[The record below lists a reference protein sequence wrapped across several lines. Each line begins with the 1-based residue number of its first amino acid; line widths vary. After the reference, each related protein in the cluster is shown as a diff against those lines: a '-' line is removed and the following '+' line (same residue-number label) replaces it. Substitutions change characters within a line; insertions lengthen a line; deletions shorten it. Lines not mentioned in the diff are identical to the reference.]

1 MCQHLLPSHKPF
13 SLAWHNGLIARHG
26 QTSPS
31 FCSWAHIVLFPHMSR
46 KYPSNNGWKQKRDTR
61 EIKVSLGCP
70 RLQLEVSEKEVEEE
84 HRGSEKSCSR
94 GNEAVGLQ
102 KKQQPD
108 SLCRSVS
115 RATLLRTSWKVAF
128 GLSNQQEKNNPHPW
142 CKTEEG
148 CACCHYLTESRGL
161 KLVGPLEISTFCFLA
176 FT

>member
-84 HRGSEKSCSR
+84 HRGSEKACRR
-94 GNEAVGLQ
+94 GNEAVGRRSS
-102 KKQQPD
+102 
-108 SLCRSVS
+108 SLTAFAGVS
-115 RATLLRTSWKVAF
+115 AGLLF
-128 GLSNQQEKNNPHPW
+128 QELVKRWLLGCLINNNPHPW
-142 CKTEEG
+142 CKTEER